1 MATAAAMPIP
11 TPAGATA
18 IPATISSRKTARPA
32 ARISLASLTPNNL
45 GTLRKLNSVL
55 FPIRYSEKFYKEVLE
70 PELDEFFYYNDVPV
84 GAVCSRIERGRMP
97 GEACVYIMTM
107 GVLAVRIFLY
117 LDFLERLCD
126 SPYRGLGLGSMA
138 LQQVF
143 NAAAQYNGS
152 IGDKPPIGTPP
163 QSSTISFNA
172 LNRKITSF
180 YLHVHVPNT
189 DARTFYERYGFVE
202 RERIAGY
209 YRKLGS
215 SDGPERDAWVLERP
229 VTTETNGTD

>member
-1 MATAAAMPIP
+1 
-11 TPAGATA
+11 
-18 IPATISSRKTARPA
+18 
-32 ARISLASLTPNNL
+32 
-45 GTLRKLNSVL
+45 
-55 FPIRYSEKFYKEVLE
+55 
-70 PELDEFFYYNDVPV
+70 
-84 GAVCSRIERGRMP
+84 
-97 GEACVYIMTM
+97 
-107 GVLAVRIFLY
+107 
-117 LDFLERLCD
+117 
-126 SPYRGLGLGSMA
+126 MA

-143 NAAAQYNGS
+143 NAAAKYNEL
-152 IGDKPPIGTPP
+152 IGDKAPIGTPP
-163 QSSTISFNA
+163 QSSVISFNA

-229 VTTETNGTD
+229 VTNETNGTD

>member
-1 MATAAAMPIP
+1 M
-11 TPAGATA
+11 
-18 IPATISSRKTARPA
+18 SSRKAARPV

-55 FPIRYSEKFYKEVLE
+55 FPIRYSEKFYREVLE
-70 PELDEFFYYNDVPV
+70 PELDEFCKLIYYNDVPV
-84 GAVCSRIERGRMP
+84 GAVCSRIERAQRP

-107 GVLAVRIFLY
+107 GVLA
-117 LDFLERLCD
+117 
-126 SPYRGLGLGSMA
+126 PYRGLGLGSMA
-138 LQQVF
+138 LRQIF
-143 NAAAQYNGS
+143 KAAAN
-152 IGDKPPIGTPP
+152 
-163 QSSTISFNA
+163 

-189 DARTFYERYGFVE
+189 DARTFYERFGFVE

-215 SDGPERDAWVLERP
+215 TDGPDRDAWVLERP
-229 VTTETNGTD
+229 VANETNGADEGN

>member
-1 MATAAAMPIP
+1 MATATTMPIP
-11 TPAGATA
+11 TSVGVHT
-18 IPATISSRKTARPA
+18 IPATISSRNTTRPA

-55 FPIRYSEKFYKEVLE
+55 FPIRYSEKFYREVLE
-70 PELDEFFYYNDVPV
+70 PELDEFCKLIYYNDVPV
-84 GAVCSRIERGRMP
+84 GAVCSRIERGRLP

-107 GVLAVRIFLY
+107 GVLA
-117 LDFLERLCD
+117 
-126 SPYRGLGLGSMA
+126 PYRGLGLGSMA
-138 LQQVF
+138 LKQVF
-143 NAAAQYNGS
+143 NAAAKYNEL

-163 QSSTISFNA
+163 QSSVISFNT

-189 DARTFYERYGFVE
+189 EARTFYERYGFVE
-202 RERIAGY
+202 RDRIAGY

-215 SDGPERDAWVLERP
+215 SDGPERDAWILERP
-229 VTTETNGTD
+229 VTNETNGTD

>member
-70 PELDEFFYYNDVPV
+70 PELDEFCKLIYYNDVPV

-107 GVLAVRIFLY
+107 GVLA
-117 LDFLERLCD
+117 
-126 SPYRGLGLGSMA
+126 PYRGLGLGSMA

>member
-70 PELDEFFYYNDVPV
+70 PELDEFCKLIYYNDVPV

-107 GVLAVRIFLY
+107 GVLA
-117 LDFLERLCD
+117 
-126 SPYRGLGLGSMA
+126 PYRGLGLGSMA

-202 RERIAGY
+202 RERIEGY